1 MTERGKRGRSR
12 VILFSGTDGAGSESF
27 LFFYEIH
34 AGTLDFCP
42 KTCYDNR
49 KKFCSGRI
57 HMKICF
63 HTHCFPDALAPRAI
77 AALAANAAPVGM
89 APHTNGTA
97 AGAVRYL
104 RQAGINAALVCN
116 IATNPRQ
123 EPKVNDFAIST
134 AAEKGALFA
143 AGSIHPDSE
152 RAEEELD
159 RLRAAGIRGIK
170 IHPDYVKVDVTDPR
184 YDRIFS
190 LAEERGMF
198 VVTHTGFDPVSPD
211 HIHATPEGLLRVVR
225 KHPDLTLIAAHMGGP
240 RQADGVLRLLV
251 GTPIWFDTSLCALR
265 QDERETLLRILREHP
280 DDRIL
285 FGTDTPWSFPE
296 QEVAFVE
303 SAGLDPRA
311 VENVFYRNAAKLL
324 QL

>member
-1 MTERGKRGRSR
+1 
-12 VILFSGTDGAGSESF
+12 
-27 LFFYEIH
+27 
-34 AGTLDFCP
+34 
-42 KTCYDNR
+42 
-49 KKFCSGRI
+49 
-57 HMKICF
+57 MKICF

-143 AGSIHPDSE
+143 AGSVHPDSE

-159 RLRAAGIRGIK
+159 RLLAAGIRGIK

-285 FGTDTPWSFPE
+285 FGTDTPWSFPVR
-296 QEVAFVE
+296 EVAFVE
-303 SAGLDPRA
+303 SAGLSPRA
-311 VENVFYRNAAKLL
+311 AENVFYRNAAKLL